1 VVMFSVC
8 KYRLLALE
16 NSFPIKAGS
25 MAFYFLHLLLLLE
38 NVYSLESNPSAMSHF
53 PQEDM
58 ESLCILP
65 LL

>member
-1 VVMFSVC
+1 
-8 KYRLLALE
+8 
-16 NSFPIKAGS
+16 
-25 MAFYFLHLLLLLE
+25 
-38 NVYSLESNPSAMSHF
+38 VYSLESNPSAMSHF